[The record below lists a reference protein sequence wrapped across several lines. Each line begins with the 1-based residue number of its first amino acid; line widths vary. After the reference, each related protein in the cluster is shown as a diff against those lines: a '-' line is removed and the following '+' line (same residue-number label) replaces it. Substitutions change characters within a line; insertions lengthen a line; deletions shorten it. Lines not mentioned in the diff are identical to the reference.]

1 MMLNLTDSRRM
12 TTTSTTITQS
22 STTSAVKSSIFHC
35 TPLHTNTVSTHPTAE
50 GTAYRCLS
58 RMIIGTSFRSMSR
71 TRPPPSAVN
80 MPMNT
85 AVMPE
90 VPKSSAFEVPF
101 TANKPTAKASMVS
114 IDHLSLSTSGW
125 ITAIAR
131 PDTSAVSTNPRSEMP
146 TGGREPSITSRMM
159 PPPNAVSHA
168 VISMAN
174 RS

>member
-1 MMLNLTDSRRM
+1 
-12 TTTSTTITQS
+12 
-22 STTSAVKSSIFHC
+22 
-35 TPLHTNTVSTHPTAE
+35 
-50 GTAYRCLS
+50 
-58 RMIIGTSFRSMSR
+58 
-71 TRPPPSAVN
+71 
-80 MPMNT
+80 
-85 AVMPE
+85 
-90 VPKSSAFEVPF
+90 
-101 TANKPTAKASMVS
+101 MVS